1 MYDEYPDLIYEGS
14 IHMFD
19 DEIVIESFNIKEK
32 FKKIFKAIKI
42 AFEKLKEQWNK
53 LIAKIKVNIKKLKE
67 KIKGNKSSSS
77 SNPTKKKPE
86 PEKAEKEQDSTTIN
100 DTKEEK
106 SKPKENNFGT
116 VKYHLRDDYNDIFE
130 SMYEE
135 FEEYVDKFIDVMKD
149 EEADATDELFNLMYS
164 TMEAIQ
170 GDIDDLKTVEDVKKL
185 VLLDGDDSPH
195 IITTQKELDTLQ
207 SIKVERLTGAIN
219 KLNALQ
225 KAITISM
232 ETVKKSIDDDSV
244 EKEENNVKHLKGY
257 LNTSKEVIKRFNI
270 VINVATVI
278 SEQIQSYKP
287 PQ

>member
-1 MYDEYPDLIYEGS
+1 MYDEYPDLIYEGC

-77 SNPTKKKPE
+77 SNNTKKKPE

-100 DTKEEK
+100 DTNEEK

-135 FEEYVDKFIDVMKD
+135 FEEYVDKYISAIEDD
-149 EEADATDELFNLMYS
+149 ESSTVDELLDLMDATMN
-164 TMEAIQ
+164 AVQ
-170 GDIDDLKTVEDVKKL
+170 GDVDDLQTIENVKEL
-185 VLLDGDDSPH
+185 VLLNGDDSPH
-195 IITTQKELDTLQ
+195 IITSQKELETLQ
-207 SIKVERLTGAIN
+207 SIKIERLTGAID
-219 KLNALQ
+219 KLDILQ
-225 KAITISM
+225 EAINIAM
-232 ETVKKSIDDDSV
+232 QSV
-244 EKEENNVKHLKGY
+244 INSDEKEEDYVKEF
-257 LNTSKEVIKRFNI
+257 LNTSKEVIKRFKI